1 MEFQLSRL
9 RAGEW
14 VIGVASLALLAI
26 LFVLPWYGLP
36 STYVHSASA
45 LGAASS
51 FSGWESLSIWRY
63 FILLL
68 GLGGL
73 ACWYLQGR
81 CLAPALPV
89 CAVVLETS
97 LGIVVV
103 IGLYIRLIFL
113 GPPVALAHPDVAAFV
128 GLVLAIA
135 IVVGGYLSLRQDQAP
150 RPGRVVA
157 IERLRVAP
165 PARGS

>member
-14 VIGVASLALLAI
+14 AIGLASLALLVL
-26 LFVLPWYGLP
+26 LFLLPWYGLP
-36 STYVHSASA
+36 GTYTHSASA
-45 LGAASS
+45 LGAATS
-51 FSGWESLSIWRY
+51 FNGWESLTVGRY
-63 FILLL
+63 LILLL

-89 CAVVLETS
+89 CAVVLETA

-113 GPPVALAHPDVAAFV
+113 GPPVALAHPDPVAFI

-135 IVVGGYLSLRQDQAP
+135 VVVGGYISMRQDQAP
-150 RPGRVVA
+150 RPGRVVS

-165 PARGS
+165 PGRGS